1 MFSPVISLI
10 AVAFMAAVAIA
21 GAMAALFLPQLA
33 NRAKTSKR
41 IANVS
46 RNKGKA
52 KGRSG
57 AKGESVVNQNKR
69 RKQIQDTMQQLEE
82 RRKSSQKRVPIRRRI
97 SQAGLSMSM
106 TAFWIISA
114 VCGVIFGALAFAAG
128 SSAYLGLAGFF
139 AGFFGFP
146 RWLLFKLRMR
156 RQDAFLVEF
165 PNAIDIIVRGIK
177 SGLPV
182 NDCLRIISTEIVEP
196 VGPEFAELVEAQK
209 MGVPLEGAM
218 ERMFERMPLAEV
230 NFLSI
235 VISIQQKSG
244 GNLAEALGNLSRVL
258 RERKKMKGKIIALSQ
273 EAKASAGILAA
284 MPPLAMGGMYV
295 INPDYMA
302 LMWTTTSGQG
312 LLVMSAIWMTFG
324 VLVMKKMIN
333 FDF

>member
-1 MFSPVISLI
+1 MFSPTMSLI
-10 AVAFMAAVAIA
+10 AVVFMATLAIVGAAVA
-21 GAMAALFLPQLA
+21 LFFPQLA
-33 NRAKTSKR
+33 NKSKTSKR

-46 RNKGKA
+46 QKKGKA
-52 KGRSG
+52 KGRG
-57 AKGESVVNQNKR
+57 GQKIDNVNQQQR

-82 RRKSSQKRVPIRRRI
+82 RQKASRKRVPIRTRI

-106 TAFWIISA
+106 TAYWIISI
-114 VCGVIFGALAFAAG
+114 VSGVLLGGVVFVGG
-128 SSAYLGLAGFF
+128 SSVYLGLAGFF
-139 AGFFGFP
+139 VGFFGLP
-146 RWLLFKLRMR
+146 RWMLYKLCQR
-156 RQDAFLVEF
+156 RQNAFLTEF

-209 MGVPLEGAM
+209 MGVPLEQAM

-258 RERKKMKGKIIALSQ
+258 RDRKKMKGKIIALSQ
-273 EAKASAGILAA
+273 EAKASAGILAL
-284 MPPLAMGGMYV
+284 MPPLAMGGMYM
-295 INPDYMA
+295 INPDYME
-302 LMWTTTSGQG
+302 LMWTTTTGQG
-312 LLVMSAIWMTFG
+312 LLVMSVIWMTIG